1 MCGKEEGGQRGRGRG
16 ARTRTDTVILSSPF
30 PALLDDTGA
39 FWVFGARVVGEFGS
53 HRQGF

>member
-39 FWVFGARVVGEFGS
+39 FWVFGARVVGEFGN